1 MEWVKKCIGKVKVM
15 RKKSHISLAGFLAD
29 KLDIERIKS
38 HKTAFCFGSILP
50 DCKPSFLTTKHAFN
64 DTFEMLQKRMEKY
77 IEYSAKKEKYTTKG
91 ARDLGQ
97 IIHYTA
103 DYFTF
108 PHNKHYEGNLKD
120 HCVYEKNLLLALK
133 EYLNN
138 FDMSKSSEY
147 DVHFDSLEELAE
159 FIKVRHAEYMS
170 RKRNVEEDCR
180 FIVTVNYQITRG
192 IVQLLEDRRN
202 SLAFAM

>member
-1 MEWVKKCIGKVKVM
+1 M
-15 RKKSHISLAGFLAD
+15 LQ
-29 KLDIERIKS
+29 ERI
-38 HKTAFCFGSILP
+38 
-50 DCKPSFLTTKHAFN
+50 
-64 DTFEMLQKRMEKY
+64 EKY

-108 PHNKHYEGNLKD
+108 PHNKHYEGSLKD
-120 HCVYEKNLLLALK
+120 HCKYEKNLLLALK

-138 FDMSKSSEY
+138 FDVTQSEEF
-147 DVHFDSLEELAE
+147 DMHFDSLEELAE
-159 FIKVRHAEYMS
+159 FIRKCHSEYMS
-170 RKRNVEEDCR
+170 RKRNVQEDCR

-192 IVQLLEDRRN
+192 IVQLLEDRKQN
-202 SLAFAM
+202 LAYAI